1 MLQLELITRIRRAP
15 KRAPCPT
22 CGRHGRRKR
31 VLRRRL
37 RTLAYR
43 RVAWLEVT
51 YAEYQARC
59 RCRKYFRTW
68 PLGVPPKAGYDAA
81 VRQAVLDR
89 LLRDRLNVEQ
99 TKAAMQRD
107 FLVELSDGFVYDCLR
122 WQLTRL
128 DLAEHREL
136 VLRRFSGTLCV
147 DELHLGTFTLLLA
160 TDPLADLPVG
170 FALVGAND
178 KDHMGRFLRNL
189 ARWGLQPEAVVSDG
203 SSLYP
208 ELLAEIWPDARHQLC
223 VFHLL
228 RDVLEKVLDALRRLR
243 RAQARRGRAGR
254 KRRRGRPA
262 KRQRARR
269 RQRGPT
275 AKEKAAFVWK
285 HRFLIVK
292 RAAKLTP
299 AERDDLK
306 QLLAYLPPLRT
317 LWSFSQDLYRLLDN
331 SQTLR
336 VARWRY
342 SWLRYDPKYRE
353 VRELVEALELL
364 AEPKLTKAMG
374 FVQQSP
380 GSRVRT
386 NNHVE
391 GMNRRLRFAEKV
403 RYRWRKRKWVVR
415 WVVLLLDIWWRK
427 AAETAAASKDK
438 KPAGER
444 SPPQTSGRSQRRAA

>member
-1 MLQLELITRIRRAP
+1 MLVAELVRRIRRAP

-22 CGRHGRRKR
+22 CGRRGRRKR
-31 VLRRRL
+31 ILCRRL

-51 YAEYQARC
+51 YAEYRARC
-59 RCRKYFRTW
+59 GCCKYFRTW
-68 PLGVPPKAGYDAA
+68 PLDVPPKADYDAT
-81 VRQAVLDR
+81 VRQAILDR

-107 FLVELSDGFVYDCLR
+107 FLVVLSDGFVYDCLR

-128 DLAEHREL
+128 DLGQHRRL
-136 VLRRFSGTLCV
+136 VLERFSGTLCV
-147 DELHLGTFTLLLA
+147 DELHLGAYTLLLA

-178 KDHMGRFLRNL
+178 QEHMRRFLHNL
-189 ARWGLQPEAVVSDG
+189 ARWGLRPEVVVSDG

-208 ELLAEIWPDARHQLC
+208 EVLAEIWPAARHQLC

-228 RDVLEKVLDALRRLR
+228 RDVLAKVLDAVRRLR

-254 KRRRGRPA
+254 QRRRGRPS
-262 KRQRARR
+262 KQRQARR

-275 AKEKAAFVWK
+275 AREKAAFVWK

-292 RAAKLTP
+292 RSANLTK
-299 AERDDLK
+299 AEKEDLR
-306 QLLAYLPPLRT
+306 QLLAYLPELRT
-317 LWSFSQDLYRLLDN
+317 LWSFSQALYRLLDD

-336 VARWRY
+336 VARWRW
-342 SWLRYDPKYRE
+342 SWLRYDPEYQG
-353 VRELVEALELL
+353 VRELVEAVEVL
-364 AEPKLTKAMG
+364 AEPKLTKAMTFLG
-374 FVQQSP
+374 QP
-380 GSRVRT
+380 AARRVRT

-391 GMNRRLRFAEKV
+391 RLNRRLRFAEKV

-415 WVVLLLDIWWRK
+415 WVVLLLDLGWQQ
-427 AAETAAASKDK
+427 AAEAAALDRGAKQSG
-438 KPAGER
+438 PR
-444 SPPQTSGRSQRRAA
+444 SPPQPGTRHKKKVA